1 MIKAKGNSGGE
12 KAPQPKSVPMFKG
25 IKGLVASGPGMT
37 KKVDLKKIRPEGKVS
52 IDPGNV
58 KAASGMPSRPA
69 AGSPKNLSGGSGGAS
84 VMPQIR
90 PEGPIKRDAC
100 GVVKP

>member
-1 MIKAKGNSGGE
+1 MIKAKGNSGAE
-12 KAPQPKSVPMFKG
+12 KSPKPKQVAVFAG
-25 IKGLVASGPGMT
+25 IKGLVASGAGMT

-58 KAASGMPSRPA
+58 KKAAGMPSRPA
-69 AGSPKNLSGGSGGAS
+69 AGSPKAVASGSAS
-84 VMPQIR
+84 VMPAIR
-90 PEGPIKRDAC
+90 PEGAIKRDAC

>member
-1 MIKAKGNSGGE
+1 MIKGKSNSGAE
-12 KAPQPKSVPMFKG
+12 KSPKPKSVAMFKG

-58 KAASGMPSRPA
+58 KKAAGMPARAA
-69 AGSPKNLSGGSGGAS
+69 AGSPKDVVSGSAS
-84 VMPQIR
+84 VIPAIR
-90 PEGPIKRDAC
+90 PEGAISRDSA

>member
-12 KAPQPKSVPMFKG
+12 KSPKPKSVAMFAG
-25 IKGLVASGPGMT
+25 IKGLIASGPGT
-37 KKVDLKKIRPEGKVS
+37 KKVADIKKIRPESKVS

-58 KAASGMPSRPA
+58 KKAAGMPSRSA
-69 AGSPKNLSGGSGGAS
+69 AGSPSKVSGGSVS
-84 VMPQIR
+84 VMPAIR
-90 PEGPIKRDAC
+90 PEGAIKRDAC